1 MAFKYT
7 GDSVLGVSLTIETPK
22 PLDNRTVVNSVSDLY
37 SIPKEVAYQ
46 GMSVSN
52 VGDGNIYMLIDKSQ
66 INTKEGWKASY
77 ESIQIITCTEQEY
90 LELRNN
96 TTDDFNPID
105 QEKPYL
111 HADSYYYIYEESIED
126 QDQFYLSAG
135 WGKNIENQLNK
146 KASQDS
152 VNNLSE
158 ELSEVSQS
166 LANYATLE
174 ELKQKYVP
182 KTDLNLEDPSSFLS
196 VTLGKYYTKD
206 QTDEIFVT
214 KESLRGEGIEGDDFV
229 FVTKTQYD
237 KDQQGIRED
246 LDKTLKTDG
255 DGKLESI
262 TVGYIKSPII
272 EDSQLIVQLKPDGLY
287 IEQEK
292 IPKQSDIP
300 KLVTLSSQD
309 YEDLQDQEKLE
320 EDTYYYIYD
329 IEDQDLVYVTK
340 QYLEQNYN
348 TKTQEQIWIRDN
360 YYSKDQVD
368 QLLSPILSRLE
379 ALEQKINDIN

>member
-182 KTDLNLEDPSSFLS
+182 KTDLNPEDPSSFLS

-214 KESLRGEGIEGDDFV
+214 RGEGIEGDDFV

>member
-126 QDQFYLSAG
+126 QEQFYLSAG

-246 LDKTLKTDG
+246 LDKTLKTNG

>member
-7 GDSVLGVSLTIETPK
+7 GDSVLGVSLTVETPK

-52 VGDGNIYMLIDKSQ
+52 IGDGNIYMLIDKSQ
-66 INTKEGWKASY
+66 INVKEGWKASY

-90 LELRNN
+90 LELRAN
-96 TTDDFNPID
+96 TTDDFKPID

-174 ELKQKYVP
+174 ELEQKYVP

-196 VTLGKYYTKD
+196 VTLGKYYTKE

-214 KESLRGEGIEGDDFV
+214 KESLRGEGMEGDDFV

-237 KDQQGIRED
+237 KDQQEIKED
-246 LDKTLKTDG
+246 LDKALKTDG

-262 TVGYIKSPII
+262 TVGYIKSPIV
-272 EDSQLIVQLKPDGLY
+272 EDNQLIVQLKTDGLY

-320 EDTYYYIYD
+320 KDTYYYIYD